1 MYVGYNRVKVQREVC
16 VCVCV
21 HATVALH
28 LLLSIRLGRIRENK
42 RDGLILHFLMRKKP
56 LTRSEK
62 NEEMR
67 HNKMAITTQQRAN
80 RI

>member
-1 MYVGYNRVKVQREVC
+1 MYVGHNRVKVQREVC
-16 VCVCV
+16 VCVCARDSGFTSV
-21 HATVALH
+21 VEYKF
-28 LLLSIRLGRIRENK
+28 RRIRENE

-67 HNKMAITTQQRAN
+67 HNKMDATTQHRAN
-80 RI
+80 II

>member
-1 MYVGYNRVKVQREVC
+1 MC

-28 LLLSIRLGRIRENK
+28 LLLSISLGRIRENE

-56 LTRSEK
+56 LTLSEK
-62 NEEMR
+62 NEEMG
-67 HNKMAITTQQRAN
+67 HNKMDATTQQRAN

>member
-28 LLLSIRLGRIRENK
+28 LLLSISLGRIRENK